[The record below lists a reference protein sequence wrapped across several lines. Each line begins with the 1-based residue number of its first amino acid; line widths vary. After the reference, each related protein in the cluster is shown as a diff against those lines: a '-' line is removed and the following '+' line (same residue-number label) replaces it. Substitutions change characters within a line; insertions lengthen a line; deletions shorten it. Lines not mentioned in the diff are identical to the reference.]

1 MCSVKD
7 GVHLRGP
14 ASACGFSSVWE
25 LVGVHTCLI
34 NFHTQIPICV
44 YVCSRWQNKLASRY
58 PSVTALFW
66 PGAAGSVC
74 DVCEGGGV
82 VDSHHGAL
90 PGPFPHHK
98 FKWMNHAGD
107 ICSSDSSLARS
118 LEVRYSCS
126 RIVIPQS
133 VPLQSQEGTPLSEL

>member
-1 MCSVKD
+1 MRSVNEWV
-7 GVHLRGP
+7 GFILRRP
-14 ASACGFSSVWE
+14 MSACGFSSVWE
-25 LVGVHTCLI
+25 LVGDCTCLI

-44 YVCSRWQNKLASRY
+44 YVCRTTSLLLY
-58 PSVTALFW
+58 PSVAALFW
-66 PGAAGSVC
+66 PGTAGSVC
-74 DVCEGGGV
+74 DVCEGGGF
-82 VDSHHGAL
+82 VDSHHGEL
-90 PGPFPHHK
+90 PGPIPRHK

-107 ICSSDSSLARS
+107 ICSSDSSFARS